1 METII
6 NDFFADKSAETINEA
21 LDDVM
26 QEALNDSQFP
36 MGNAFFF
43 VREVKAFLLKLEKA
57 KRKSVQA

>member
-26 QEALNDSQFP
+26 QEALNHNQLS

-43 VREVKAFLLKLEKA
+43 LREVKAFLLELDKA
-57 KRKSVQA
+57 QQESVQA